1 MTRPRRRRGVLWTG
15 AIFGLAGAMLG
26 ATVGGLFF
34 ARDPLLASMI
44 EDGAAMALVTFLLG
58 MGYAGLRAVM
68 EDKMLA
74 LSILRRASQGTA
86 VLLLGLAVLI
96 PLTLGPPPPSAN
108 PPGAFSFAAFGDSPY
123 SFLEDLKYRV
133 VLRDL
138 EAHELSAA
146 VHVGDL
152 MWASC
157 TTERYQRSLDEF
169 NELPHP
175 VVYTPGDN
183 EWADCWGQPGRAFR
197 ALDQPGEFRPLGRLA
212 EIRRL
217 FFTEPERSLGGRTIP
232 LESQGG
238 QGPFTEFVENV
249 RWTHEGVLFATL
261 HLVGSANGMA
271 AFPGHSEA
279 NDEEAERRMDAA
291 VSWLHDAF
299 SEAAATDARA
309 VVLAFHANPGFE
321 EAADNPRRILFAP
334 FIDALREEAEF
345 FQSPVLVI
353 HGDWHDYTVDHPL
366 ERRGSDVV
374 LDNLT
379 RLQVPG
385 SPDVGWVRVTVTAD
399 PEQPFRFEP
408 RVVPYWKYW

>member
-1 MTRPRRRRGVLWTG
+1 MTRPRRRRGVLRTG

-34 ARDPLLASMI
+34 ARDPLWASMV
-44 EDGAAMALVTFLLG
+44 EDGAAMALVTFLVG

-123 SFLEDLKYRV
+123 SFSEDLKYRV

-152 MWASC
+152 MWTSC

-183 EWADCWGQPGRAFR
+183 EWADCWVHRRAF
-197 ALDQPGEFRPLGRLA
+197 PPLGRLA

-271 AFPGHSEA
+271 WFPDRTEA

-334 FIDALREEAEF
+334 FIGALREEAEF
-345 FQSPVLVI
+345 FQSPVLAI
-353 HGDWHDYTVDHPL
+353 HGDWHDYTVDQPL
-366 ERRGSDVV
+366 ERRGSNVV